1 MKSKINKFFAWI
13 IVLLLVLGLVGF
25 GLQDVL
31 SRWGSS
37 KLATVGDIEI
47 STKEFGQDFIR
58 EINFISQNLGKNLS
72 VQEAKSIGIHFRVL
86 ERLINRS
93 LLDQLVRD
101 LEISIGDTFLLKRI
115 KANTNFQDNNGNFNR
130 ENYNQYLN
138 QLNLSENE
146 FEDILRNELSR
157 ELLTQIL
164 NIELDHS
171 KFSTKKIA
179 DYIGEK
185 RKVSFYK
192 LNAAKQ
198 KFNFEIKDDAVR
210 SFYDTN
216 KEKYMS
222 NAIKKFSVLHIN
234 PSTVS
239 SELNITKE
247 EINKIYN
254 ERKKE
259 FSSPEFREL
268 NRIIFPSQNL
278 ADIAYEELSNNK
290 KTFAQIGQ
298 EMNLDEK
305 ALNFGTYSK
314 EDLDQ
319 KLSTLIFD
327 KTKKINTI
335 IGPVNGELGFEL
347 YEIINIL
354 PSTTLSMNEAKNILK
369 EEIKFENSLNKLAE
383 IIPIIE
389 DKIASGET
397 LEEISKDFFIK
408 IEQFEKING
417 EKLPKKYLN
426 KNLETLFNNATYENS
441 DLIQLEANSFILIR
455 LDEEV
460 ESIIPEY
467 DQIYDLLLK
476 DYKKT
481 QEIKFLEENINLL
494 LTKYNFSEAINL
506 KKIDF
511 LYDDIINR
519 QNNDLKFLKKST
531 INDIFQNSVDDYVIE
546 KIVDTPTPY
555 IILIKTLEVIPA
567 NTQNNYQDILKNLQ
581 NQFNEQFKNDM
592 AVSFIANLRTKY
604 EPKVNFNLLE
614 QIIDNIQ

>member
-222 NAIKKFSVLHIN
+222 NAIKKFSVLNIN

-298 EMNLDEK
+298 EMNLDEN

-408 IEQFEKING
+408 VEQFEKING
-417 EKLPKKYLN
+417 EKLPKKYRN
-426 KNLETLFNNATYENS
+426 KNLESLFDNATYENS
-441 DLIQLEANSFILIR
+441 DLFQLEANSFILIR
-455 LDEEV
+455 LDEEI

-467 DQIYDLLLK
+467 DEIYDLLLK

-546 KIVDTPTPY
+546 KIVDTSTPY
-555 IILIKTLEVIPA
+555 IILIKTLEIIPA
-567 NTQNNYQDILKNLQ
+567 NTQNNYQDVLKNLQ
-581 NQFNEQFKNDM
+581 NQINEQFKNDI
-592 AVSFIANLRTKY
+592 AVSFINNLRTKY

-614 QIIDNIQ
+614 QIINNIQ

>member
-93 LLDQLVRD
+93 LLDQLVKD

-115 KANTNFQDNNGNFNR
+115 KSNTNFQDNNGNFNR

-138 QLNLSENE
+138 QLSLSENE

-179 DYIGEK
+179 DYIGEE

-192 LNAAKQ
+192 LNAANQ

-222 NAIKKFSVLHIN
+222 NAIEKFSVLHIN

-239 SELNITKE
+239 SEFSITKE

-298 EMNLDEK
+298 EMNLDEN

-319 KLSTLIFD
+319 KLSALIFD

-335 IGPVNGELGFEL
+335 IGPINGELGFEL
-347 YEIINIL
+347 YEIIKII

-397 LEEISKDFFIK
+397 LEEISKEFFIN

-417 EKLPKKYLN
+417 ELPKKYRN
-426 KNLETLFNNATYENS
+426 KNLESLFNNATYENS
-441 DLIQLEANSFILIR
+441 DLFQLEANSFMLIR
-455 LDEEV
+455 LDEKV
-460 ESIIPEY
+460 EPMIPGYE
-467 DQIYDLLLK
+467 QIYDLLLK

-494 LTKYNFSEAINL
+494 LTKYNFNEAINL

-519 QNNDLKFLKKST
+519 QNNDLKFLKEST
-531 INDIFQNSVDDYVIE
+531 INDIFQNSADDYVIE
-546 KIVDTPTPY
+546 KIVETPTPY
-555 IILIKTLEVIPA
+555 IIFIKTLEIIPA
-567 NTQNNYQDILKNLQ
+567 NTQNNYQDVLENLQ
-581 NQFNEQFKNDM
+581 NQINEQFKNDI
-592 AVSFIANLRTKY
+592 AVSFITYLRTKY

>member
-1 MKSKINKFFAWI
+1 M
-13 IVLLLVLGLVGF
+13 
-25 GLQDVL
+25 
-31 SRWGSS
+31 
-37 KLATVGDIEI
+37 
-47 STKEFGQDFIR
+47 
-58 EINFISQNLGKNLS
+58 
-72 VQEAKSIGIHFRVL
+72 
-86 ERLINRS
+86 
-93 LLDQLVRD
+93 
-101 LEISIGDTFLLKRI
+101 
-115 KANTNFQDNNGNFNR
+115 
-130 ENYNQYLN
+130 
-138 QLNLSENE
+138 
-146 FEDILRNELSR
+146 
-157 ELLTQIL
+157 
-164 NIELDHS
+164 
-171 KFSTKKIA
+171 
-179 DYIGEK
+179 
-185 RKVSFYK
+185 
-192 LNAAKQ
+192 
-198 KFNFEIKDDAVR
+198 
-210 SFYDTN
+210 
-216 KEKYMS
+216 
-222 NAIKKFSVLHIN
+222 
-234 PSTVS
+234 
-239 SELNITKE
+239 
-247 EINKIYN
+247 
-254 ERKKE
+254 
-259 FSSPEFREL
+259 
-268 NRIIFPSQNL
+268 
-278 ADIAYEELSNNK
+278 
-290 KTFAQIGQ
+290 
-298 EMNLDEK
+298 
-305 ALNFGTYSK
+305 
-314 EDLDQ
+314 
-319 KLSTLIFD
+319 STLIFD

-335 IGPVNGELGFEL
+335 IGPINGELGFEL
-347 YEIINIL
+347 YEIIKIL
-354 PSTTLSMNEAKNILK
+354 PSTTLSMKEAKNILK
-369 EEIKFENSLNKLAE
+369 EEIKFESSLNKLAE

-467 DQIYDLLLK
+467 NQIYDLLLK

-519 QNNDLKFLKKST
+519 QNNDSKFLKKST

-581 NQFNEQFKNDM
+581 NQFNEQFKNDI

-604 EPKVNFNLLE
+604 NPKVNFNLLE

>member
-179 DYIGEK
+179 DYIGEE

-192 LNAAKQ
+192 LNTANQ

-222 NAIKKFSVLHIN
+222 NAIKKFSVLNIN

-335 IGPVNGELGFEL
+335 IGPINGELGFEL
-347 YEIINIL
+347 YEIIKIL
-354 PSTTLSMNEAKNILK
+354 PSTTLRMDEAKNILK

-481 QEIKFLEENINLL
+481 QEIKFLEENINIL

-581 NQFNEQFKNDM
+581 NQFNEQFKNDI

-614 QIIDNIQ
+614 QIINNIQ

>member
-115 KANTNFQDNNGNFNR
+115 KGNTNFQDNNGNFNR

-179 DYIGEK
+179 DYIGEE

-192 LNAAKQ
+192 LNSANH
-198 KFNFEIKDDAVR
+198 KFNFEIKDDAIR

-354 PSTTLSMNEAKNILK
+354 PSTTISMNEAKNILK

-511 LYDDIINR
+511 LYHDIINR
-519 QNNDLKFLKKST
+519 QNNDSKFLKKST

-546 KIVDTPTPY
+546 KIVDTSTPY
-555 IILIKTLEVIPA
+555 IILIKTLEIIPA
-567 NTQNNYQDILKNLQ
+567 NTQNNYQDVLKNLQ
-581 NQFNEQFKNDM
+581 NQINEQFKNDI
-592 AVSFIANLRTKY
+592 AVSFINNLRTKY

>member
-115 KANTNFQDNNGNFNR
+115 KGNTNFQDNNGNFNR

-164 NIELDHS
+164 NIGLDHS

-179 DYIGEK
+179 DYIGEE

-192 LNAAKQ
+192 LNTANQ

-210 SFYDTN
+210 SFYHTN

-222 NAIKKFSVLHIN
+222 NAIKKFSVLNIN

-247 EINKIYN
+247 EINKIYD

-278 ADIAYEELSNNK
+278 ADIAYEELLNNK

-298 EMNLDEK
+298 EMNLDEN

-335 IGPVNGELGFEL
+335 IGPINGELGFEL
-347 YEIINIL
+347 YEIIKII

-408 IEQFEKING
+408 IEQFEKFNG

-519 QNNDLKFLKKST
+519 QNNDSKFLKKST

-581 NQFNEQFKNDM
+581 NQFNEQFKNDI

>member
-93 LLDQLVRD
+93 LLDQLVKD

-115 KANTNFQDNNGNFNR
+115 KSNTNFQDNNGNFNR

-138 QLNLSENE
+138 QLSLSENE

-179 DYIGEK
+179 DYIGEE

-192 LNAAKQ
+192 LNAANQ

-222 NAIKKFSVLHIN
+222 NAIEKFSVLHIN

-239 SELNITKE
+239 SEFSITKE

-278 ADIAYEELSNNK
+278 ADIAYEELTNNK

-298 EMNLDEK
+298 EMNLDEN

-319 KLSTLIFD
+319 KLSALIFD

-335 IGPVNGELGFEL
+335 IGPINGELGFEL
-347 YEIINIL
+347 YEIIKII

-397 LEEISKDFFIK
+397 LEEISKEFFIN

-417 EKLPKKYLN
+417 ELPKKYRN
-426 KNLETLFNNATYENS
+426 KNLESLFNNATYENS
-441 DLIQLEANSFILIR
+441 DLFQLEANSFMLIR
-455 LDEEV
+455 LDEKV
-460 ESIIPEY
+460 EPMIPGYE
-467 DQIYDLLLK
+467 QIYDLLLK

-494 LTKYNFSEAINL
+494 LTKYNFNEAINL

-519 QNNDLKFLKKST
+519 QNNDLKFLKEST
-531 INDIFQNSVDDYVIE
+531 INDIFQNSADDYVIE
-546 KIVDTPTPY
+546 KIVETPTPY
-555 IILIKTLEVIPA
+555 IIFIKTLEIIPA
-567 NTQNNYQDILKNLQ
+567 NTQNNYQDVLENLQ
-581 NQFNEQFKNDM
+581 NQINEQFKNDI
-592 AVSFIANLRTKY
+592 AVSFITYLRTKY

>member
-179 DYIGEK
+179 DYIGEE

-192 LNAAKQ
+192 LNTANQ

-210 SFYDTN
+210 SFYDAN

-247 EINKIYN
+247 EINKIYD

-298 EMNLDEK
+298 EMNLDEN

-519 QNNDLKFLKKST
+519 QNNDSKFLKKST

-581 NQFNEQFKNDM
+581 NQFNEQFKNDI

>member
-179 DYIGEK
+179 DYIGEE

-192 LNAAKQ
+192 LNAANQ

-222 NAIKKFSVLHIN
+222 NAIKKFSVLNIN

-335 IGPVNGELGFEL
+335 IGPINGELGFEL
-347 YEIINIL
+347 YEIIKIL

-519 QNNDLKFLKKST
+519 QNNDSKFLKKST

-546 KIVDTPTPY
+546 KIVDTSTPY
-555 IILIKTLEVIPA
+555 IILIKTLEIIPA
-567 NTQNNYQDILKNLQ
+567 NTQNNYQDVLKNLQ
-581 NQFNEQFKNDM
+581 NQINEQFKNDI
-592 AVSFIANLRTKY
+592 AVSFITNLRTKY

>member
-171 KFSTKKIA
+171 KFSTKIIA

-210 SFYDTN
+210 SFYNTN

-222 NAIKKFSVLHIN
+222 NAIKKFSVLNIN

-254 ERKKE
+254 ERKNE

-335 IGPVNGELGFEL
+335 IGPINGELGFEL
-347 YEIINIL
+347 YEIIKIL

-397 LEEISKDFFIK
+397 LEEISKDFFINV
-408 IEQFEKING
+408 EQFEKING
-417 EKLPKKYLN
+417 EKLPKKYRN
-426 KNLETLFNNATYENS
+426 KNLESLFDNATYENS
-441 DLIQLEANSFILIR
+441 DLFQLEANSFILIR
-455 LDEEV
+455 LDEEI

-467 DQIYDLLLK
+467 DEIYDLLLK

-519 QNNDLKFLKKST
+519 QNNNLKFLKKST

-546 KIVDTPTPY
+546 KIVDTSTPY
-555 IILIKTLEVIPA
+555 IILIKTLEIIPA
-567 NTQNNYQDILKNLQ
+567 NTQNNYKDVLKNLQ
-581 NQFNEQFKNDM
+581 NQINEQFKNDI
-592 AVSFIANLRTKY
+592 AVSFINNLRTKY

-614 QIIDNIQ
+614 QIINNIQ

>member
-222 NAIKKFSVLHIN
+222 NAIKKFSVLNIN

-335 IGPVNGELGFEL
+335 IGPINGELGFEL
-347 YEIINIL
+347 YEIIKIL

-408 IEQFEKING
+408 VEQFEKIIG
-417 EKLPKKYLN
+417 EKLPKKYRN
-426 KNLETLFNNATYENS
+426 KNLESLFDNATYENS
-441 DLIQLEANSFILIR
+441 DLFQLEANSFILIR
-455 LDEEV
+455 LDEEI

-467 DQIYDLLLK
+467 DEIYDLLLK

-546 KIVDTPTPY
+546 KIVDTSTPY
-555 IILIKTLEVIPA
+555 IILIKTLEIIPA
-567 NTQNNYQDILKNLQ
+567 NTQNNYQDVLKNLQ
-581 NQFNEQFKNDM
+581 NQINEQFKNDI
-592 AVSFIANLRTKY
+592 AVSFINNLRTKY

-614 QIIDNIQ
+614 QIINNIQ

>member
-115 KANTNFQDNNGNFNR
+115 KGNTNFQDNNGNFNR

-164 NIELDHS
+164 NIELDHI
-171 KFSTKKIA
+171 KFSTEKIV
-179 DYIGEK
+179 DYIGEE

-192 LNAAKQ
+192 LNTANQ

-247 EINKIYN
+247 EINKIYD
-254 ERKKE
+254 ERRKE

-278 ADIAYEELSNNK
+278 ADIAYEELLNNK

-298 EMNLDEK
+298 EMNLDEN

-441 DLIQLEANSFILIR
+441 DLIQLEANAFILIR

-519 QNNDLKFLKKST
+519 QNNDSKFLKKST

-581 NQFNEQFKNDM
+581 NQFNEQFKNDI

>member
-101 LEISIGDTFLLKRI
+101 LEISVGDTFLLKRI
-115 KANTNFQDNNGNFNR
+115 KANTNFQGNNGNFTR
-130 ENYNQYLN
+130 ENYNGYLN

-179 DYIGEK
+179 NYIGEE

-192 LNAAKQ
+192 LHAAKQ

-210 SFYDTN
+210 SFYDAN

-222 NAIKKFSVLHIN
+222 NAIKKFSVLNIN

-254 ERKKE
+254 ERKEE

-268 NRIIFPSQNL
+268 NRIVFPSQSL

-298 EMNLDEK
+298 EMNLDENS
-305 ALNFGTYSK
+305 LNFGTYSK
-314 EDLDQ
+314 GDLDQ
-319 KLSTLIFD
+319 KLSNLIFD
-327 KTKKINTI
+327 KTNKINTI
-335 IGPVNGELGFEL
+335 IGPINGELGIEL
-347 YEIINIL
+347 YEIIKII
-354 PSTTLSMNEAKNILK
+354 PSTTLRMNEAKNILK
-369 EEIKFENSLNKLAE
+369 EEIKYENSLNKLAE

-397 LEEISKDFFIK
+397 LEEISKDFLIK

-417 EKLPKKYLN
+417 EKLPKKYRN
-426 KNLETLFNNATYENS
+426 KNLESFFNNATYENS
-441 DLIQLEANSFILIR
+441 DLFQLEANSFILIR
-455 LDEEV
+455 LDKEIKS
-460 ESIIPEY
+460 SIPQY

-476 DYKKT
+476 DYKKI
-481 QEIKFLEENINLL
+481 QEIKFLEESLNLL
-494 LTKYNFSEAINL
+494 LTKYNLSEAINL
-506 KKIDF
+506 KMIDF

-531 INDIFQNSVDDYVIE
+531 INNIFKNSVDDYVIE
-546 KIVDTPTPY
+546 KIVDSPTPY
-555 IILIKTLEVIPA
+555 IILIKTTEIIPA
-567 NTQNNYQDILKNLQ
+567 NTKNNYQDVLKNLQ
-581 NQFNEQFKNDM
+581 NQINEQFKNDI
-592 AVSFIANLRTKY
+592 AVSFITNLRSKY
-604 EPKVNFNLLE
+604 EPKVNFKLLE
-614 QIIDNIQ
+614 QIIDNIE